1 MKVLVKSPFF
11 DKDGLHVIGDVIDV
25 NYFNP
30 DLMDKVT
37 KEDKKAEKAEVK
49 TEPKKATTK
58 KKG

>member
-1 MKVLVKSPFF
+1 MKVIVKSPFF
-11 DKDGLHVIGDVIDV
+11 DMDGLHVIGDVIDA

-37 KEDKKAEKAEVK
+37 KEDKKAEKAEEK
-49 TEPKKATTK
+49 AEPKKATTK